1 MGTTLNGTTPSA
13 TYTGLLKFGDN
24 TEITSSLKAISDG
37 AGNDTMLE
45 LSTTALQIGGST
57 GAFWDDT
64 NKRLGI
70 GTNTPNSLL
79 NVIGSGSVSGIRV
92 NTFGAD
98 SWMPFSD
105 GNWYIRSN
113 GTIINDNSNAG
124 VSIGVNSPTTA
135 RLLVK
140 GSGSTSATI
149 SFLVQNSAGTQLFK
163 INDNRDVFLGSS
175 TNYIHQG
182 SFFQGDYYGVGN
194 WNFGTAS
201 NLGARLGIKGS
212 GNTSATTALLVQ
224 NSDGD
229 DMLKVTD
236 DSEVTLSKLVTIRNS
251 SAGLFARAYADG
263 YGAGGALMWV
273 NGSMNLGS
281 SPSTAAKL
289 SIKGSGATSA
299 TTALLVQ
306 NSAGTALLT
315 IKDDGVATFGSALVA
330 NNFTGSIRTDFIN
343 TSNNFY
349 TVLQTNPANGNGK
362 FYESVSIGTS
372 ADPVA
377 SAKLELVSTT
387 KGFLPPRMTTTQKN
401 AISSPA
407 SGLQV
412 YDTTLNQMSYYN
424 GTSWVN
430 F

>member
-1 MGTTLNGTTPSA
+1 MGTSLNGLTPA
-13 TYTGLLKFGDN
+13 TTYTGLLKFGDN

-37 AGNDTMLE
+37 AGNDTILE

-70 GTNTPNSLL
+70 GTNAPNSLL

-98 SWMPFSD
+98 SWMPYSD

-140 GSGSTSATI
+140 GSGTTSATT
-149 SFLVQNSAGTQLFK
+149 SLLVQNSDGTQLFK

-194 WNFGTAS
+194 WNFGTTS

-212 GNTSATTALLVQ
+212 GTT
-224 NSDGD
+224 
-229 DMLKVTD
+229 T
-236 DSEVTLSKLVTIRNS
+236 
-251 SAGLFARAYADG
+251 
-263 YGAGGALMWV
+263 
-273 NGSMNLGS
+273 
-281 SPSTAAKL
+281 
-289 SIKGSGATSA
+289 A

-306 NSAGTALLT
+306 NSAGAELL
-315 IKDDGVATFGSALVA
+315 KVEDGLEVKVRSTFRVQDAGGNNAMIMWGDGYSGTRTLWVNGSVGVGVLG
-330 NNFTGSIRTDFIN
+330 NN
-343 TSNNFY
+343 
-349 TVLQTNPANGNGK
+349 
-362 FYESVSIGTS
+362 
-372 ADPVA
+372 A
-377 SAKLELVSTT
+377 SAKLQVDSTT
-387 KGFLPPRMTTTQKN
+387 QGFLPPRMTTTQKN
-401 AISSPA
+401 AISTPA

-412 YDTTLNQMSYYN
+412 YDTDLNQMSYYN
-424 GTSWVN
+424 GTTWVN
-430 F
+430 I